1 MTNKPFA
8 LTPKEIKEI
17 ASVKR
22 IQELWGAENSAD
34 MELTLKDIYT
44 VKFGFMNGSPGYV
57 GDLFIIQPD
66 HLGSDIP
73 VTRLVRNQEKQ
84 LEVLE

>member
-22 IQELWGAENSAD
+22 IQELWGVENSAD
-34 MELTLKDIYT
+34 MELILNDIYT
-44 VKFGFMNGSPGYV
+44 VKFNFMNGSPGYV

-66 HLGSDIP
+66 HLASDIP

-84 LEVLE
+84 LEVIE